1 MRRFK
6 PLHGL
11 CQFVQKLLF
20 RFFLGANR
28 FLSRSLDQASDA
40 PGILVMSYSYGLAF
54 GVDFILSVS

>member
-6 PLHGL
+6 ALHGL

-40 PGILVMSYSYGLAF
+40 PGILVMSYS
-54 GVDFILSVS
+54 